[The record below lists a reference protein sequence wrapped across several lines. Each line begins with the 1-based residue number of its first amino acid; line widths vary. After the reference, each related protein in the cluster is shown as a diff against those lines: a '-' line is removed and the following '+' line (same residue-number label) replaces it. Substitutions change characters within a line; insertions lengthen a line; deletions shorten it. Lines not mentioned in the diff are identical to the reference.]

1 MLHLGHKLRYLGA
14 GRLGTHDVHV
24 LSAAKGKEGHDEY
37 IRRNALQFA
46 FMERHEKIA
55 DGVFRVTYSN
65 GAKMYV
71 NYNDSPTVMD
81 GVSIPAMDYVVSAG
95 K

>member
-1 MLHLGHKLRYLGA
+1 MSPSDR
-14 GRLGTHDVHV
+14 V
-24 LSAAKGKEGHDEY
+24 SAARSSVSLDG
-37 IRRNALQFA
+37 IRADMTEPFRRYSRR
-46 FMERHEKIA
+46 ERHEKIA

-81 GVSIPAMDYVVSAG
+81 GMSIPAMDYVLSAG

>member
-1 MLHLGHKLRYLGA
+1 MSSKGGI
-14 GRLGTHDVHV
+14 GM
-24 LSAAKGKEGHDEY
+24 AA
-37 IRRNALQFA
+37 ATF
-46 FMERHEKIA
+46 
-55 DGVFRVTYSN
+55 GVFRVTYSN